1 MAFGAPG
8 GRGGFGGRGGGDRGG
23 GRGGFRGGGDRG
35 GFRGGGGGRGGSRG
49 GGVRG
54 GGVARGG
61 RGGGRGGDRGGRGA
75 RGGGRGGRGG
85 AKGGS
90 NTVLEPHRHPGVFI
104 AKGKD
109 HMLVTKNLVPGESV
123 YGEKRISIDGGVEGT
138 KTEYRVWNPFRSK
151 LAAGVLGGLDDIF
164 IRPGAKVLYL
174 GAASGT
180 SVSHVADIVGP
191 DGVVYAVE
199 FSPRS
204 GRDLINMAKKR
215 TNVIPIVEDARLPN
229 RYRMLLSSV
238 DVIFADVA
246 QPDQARIVIHNA
258 QSFLKDGGHVVISIK
273 ASCIDSTMPPETIF
287 ASEVQKL
294 KASQFKP
301 LEQVTL
307 EPYERDHAMVSAVYQ
322 RHQKQN

>member
-1 MAFGAPG
+1 LVDVDVEVFEEE
-8 GRGGFGGRGGGDRGG
+8 
-23 GRGGFRGGGDRG
+23 
-35 GFRGGGGGRGGSRG
+35 GGSR
-49 GGVRG
+49 
-54 GGVARGG
+54 
-61 RGGGRGGDRGGRGA
+61 GRGGDRGGYGGGCSASR
-75 RGGGRGGRGG
+75 GGRGDHGG

-104 AKGKD
+104 FKGKD
-109 HMLVTKNLVPGESV
+109 HLLVTKNIILGESV
-123 YGEKRISIDGGVEGT
+123 YGEKRISIEGGVKDT
-138 KTEYRVWNPFRSK
+138 KTECRVWNPFRSK

-164 IRPGAKVLYL
+164 IKPGAKVLYL

-191 DGVVYAVE
+191 EGVVYAVE
-199 FSPRS
+199 FSARS

-229 RYRMLLSSV
+229 KYRMLLSLV

-273 ASCIDSTMPPETIF
+273 ASCVDSTVAPEAIF
-287 ASEVQKL
+287 AAEVQTL
-294 KASQFKP
+294 VENNFKP

-307 EPYERDHAMVSAVYQ
+307 EPYERDHAMVSATYN
-322 RHQKQN
+322 RHKVRT